1 MPQTGPM
8 STSERPSPTRMFLTR
23 CNNFFVNTS
32 NTLRTTMARL
42 VDVHHCPAQA
52 KAALATLS
60 TEMSRSA
67 SSRTTAG
74 FLPPSSSCVRVRDLA
89 TLCCILF
96 PVSVDPVNEIA
107 STMGFVIISSPT
119 VEPPPV
125 IRFRTPRGRPA
136 SIKRSTNAF
145 PALGVKLAGF
155 MTTVLPLINAGVH
168 FRPGTLKGKFHG
180 QMIETAPNGRRMA
193 YAKTPFWA
201 DCAVSPHI
209 ESPCAI

>member
-1 MPQTGPM
+1 MGVEKSKSGKEEAAPEM
-8 STSERPSPTRMFLTR
+8 RMRKT
-23 CNNFFVNTS
+23 
-32 NTLRTTMARL
+32 
-42 VDVHHCPAQA
+42 
-52 KAALATLS
+52 
-60 TEMSRSA
+60 
-67 SSRTTAG
+67 
-74 FLPPSSSCVRVRDLA
+74 
-89 TLCCILF
+89 
-96 PVSVDPVNEIA
+96 
-107 STMGFVIISSPT
+107 
-119 VEPPPV
+119 
-125 IRFRTPRGRPA
+125 RGRKGE
-136 SIKRSTNAF
+136 IKRSTNAF